1 MERPGNMDIEFI
13 LRKGGQ
19 SDLKGS
25 AISSESA
32 YLVKMFKLRNHE
44 AFRTIYDLYYSKIL
58 IYCTGYVTD
67 KQTAQ
72 EMTQDTFVKLWEKS
86 ELLPDDT
93 QFQPLLY
100 RIARNNC
107 LNFLKHL
114 KVTEKYQKFQA
125 HRKAEVDLNIY
136 ALADESAQLVISAE
150 LESKILKA
158 IDTLPPACKKVF
170 ELSRLEEKK
179 YSEIADEMGIAA
191 KTVENQIQKALKI
204 LRKELK
210 EYLPFLIF
218 IHFF

>member
-1 MERPGNMDIEFI
+1 MVKPENLDLEFI
-13 LRKGGQ
+13 VKKRTPEGM
-19 SDLKGS
+19 SE
-25 AISSESA
+25 ISVSPESA

-58 IYCTGYVTD
+58 NYCTGYVAD

-125 HRKAEVDLNIY
+125 HQKAEVDLNFY

-158 IDTLPPACKKVF
+158 IDALPPACKKVF
-170 ELSRLEEKK
+170 VLSRMEDKK
-179 YSEIADEMGIAA
+179 YSEIADEMGIAT

-204 LRKELK
+204 MRKELK
-210 EYLPFLIF
+210 DYLPFLIL